1 MRTIETTVMIGSDG
15 KLTLQLPNDIQS
27 GQYRVV
33 IVIDEIPSPTRE
45 AQSPLDLQAVD
56 WPNWPV
62 DSTFRREELYDDNGR

>member
-15 KLTLQLPNDIQS
+15 KLTLQLPYDIQP
-27 GQYRVV
+27 GQHRVV
-33 IVIDEIPSPTRE
+33 IVIDEISSPVGE
-45 AQSPLDLQAVD
+45 DKASLDLQVVD